1 MPNYPR
7 FLAFST
13 LLALSGASQ
22 AGAAPSARVD
32 CEVLENGKPS
42 LASFRVMTGDSQ
54 IAKGS
59 CGRPQEVPGGGYD
72 LVISLDGAV
81 DAPVAKQHLDVR
93 VGELTKAKASFETGE
108 ILIELT
114 RDGHRTV
121 GTIKLLRGK
130 EPLAT
135 LTAGVTN
142 RLSAGTYG
150 IEIES
155 RGTRR
160 VLEAVTVVRG
170 ERKSLNEDFTA
181 TGAQA
186 SP

>member
-1 MPNYPR
+1 M
-7 FLAFST
+7 
-13 LLALSGASQ
+13 GI
-22 AGAAPSARVD
+22 ARW
-32 CEVLENGKPS
+32 
-42 LASFRVMTGDSQ
+42 A
-54 IAKGS
+54 
-59 CGRPQEVPGGGYD
+59 
-72 LVISLDGAV
+72 
-81 DAPVAKQHLDVR
+81 
-93 VGELTKAKASFETGE
+93 
-108 ILIELT
+108 
-114 RDGHRTV
+114 
-121 GTIKLLRGK
+121 
-130 EPLAT
+130 